1 MEFGFGVPSRGP
13 LASLENIVA
22 LAQKGE
28 ELGFDIITVSDHI
41 VVPNDI
47 DSIYPYNETGE
58 FTSSQSGEYMEQL
71 TTVAYLAGVT
81 SRIKLLTSV
90 MVLPHRAPVLTA
102 KMLAT
107 IDVLSQGRL
116 IVGCGVGWME
126 EEFEAIGAPSYA
138 ERGAVGN
145 EYLRVFKEL
154 WTSDDPTFDG
164 DYASFSNIAFA
175 PKPVQQ
181 PHPPLWIGGESPPAL
196 RRAAQLGDAWYPICS
211 NPAFPVGTI
220 AQYAEHQARVRAN
233 AERAGRDPATLDFAY
248 SVNWYD
254 DTQAH
259 TADGERRILTGS
271 RRPDSWRR
279 QSPRRAKRK
288 PPSPKL
294 PRRRPPSHLRRPIP
308 LHRKHQAP
316 DLIIPSPFTGEG

>member
-47 DSIYPYNETGE
+47 DSIYPYSETGE

-71 TTVAYLAGVT
+71 TTIAYLAGVT

-90 MVLPHRAPVLTA
+90 MVLPHRSPVLTA

-126 EEFEAIGAPSYA
+126 EEFEAIGAPPYA

-154 WTSDDPTFDG
+154 WTSDDPSFDG
-164 DYASFSNIAFA
+164 EYASFSNIAFA

-196 RRAAQLGDAWYPICS
+196 RRAGQLGDAWYPICS
-211 NPAFPVGTI
+211 NPQFPVGTLEQF
-220 AQYAEHQARVRAN
+220 ADYQARVRRH
-233 AERAGRDPATLDFAY
+233 AERAGRDSDELDFAY
-248 SVNWYD
+248 SVNWFD
-254 DTQAH
+254 DAQEQIVE
-259 TADGERRILTGS
+259 GERRILTGS
-271 RRPDSWRR
+271 PTQVAADIDALEDLGVNHLMLNFQGSDLKETFDLLARFTEGVRPLTAS
-279 QSPRRAKRK
+279 S
-288 PPSPKL
+288 
-294 PRRRPPSHLRRPIP
+294 
-308 LHRKHQAP
+308 
-316 DLIIPSPFTGEG
+316 

>member
-58 FTSSQSGEYMEQL
+58 FVSSQSGEYMEQL

-107 IDVLSQGRL
+107 IDVLSRGRL

-126 EEFEAIGAPSYA
+126 EEFEAIGAPPYA

-154 WTSDDPTFDG
+154 WTSDDPSFDG

-175 PKPVQQ
+175 PKPAQQ

-220 AQYAEHQARVRAN
+220 AQYAEYQARVRAN

-259 TADGERRILTGS
+259 ESDGERRILTGS
-271 RRPDSWRR
+271 ADQIAGDVKALEELGVNHLVLNFQGADLQATFDDLSRFTENI
-279 QSPRRAKRK
+279 K
-288 PPSPKL
+288 PL
-294 PRRRPPSHLRRPIP
+294 
-308 LHRKHQAP
+308 
-316 DLIIPSPFTGEG
+316 T

>member
-41 VVPNDI
+41 VVPNTI

-126 EEFEAIGAPSYA
+126 EEFEAIGAPPYA

-154 WTSDDPTFDG
+154 WTSDEPSFDG

-175 PKPVQQ
+175 PKPVQD

-211 NPAFPVGTI
+211 NPAFPVGTLS
-220 AQYAEHQARVRAN
+220 QYAEYQARVRAN

-248 SVNWYD
+248 SVNWYGSEQLFD
-254 DTQAH
+254 E
-259 TADGERRILTGS
+259 DGGHLILTGS
-271 RRPDSWRR
+271 PDRIAADIVALEELGVNHLMLNFQGDTLEATYEDLAR
-279 QSPRRAKRK
+279 FIEDVK
-288 PPSPKL
+288 PL
-294 PRRRPPSHLRRPIP
+294 
-308 LHRKHQAP
+308 
-316 DLIIPSPFTGEG
+316 T

>member
-71 TTVAYLAGVT
+71 TTIAYLAGVT

-90 MVLPHRAPVLTA
+90 MVLPHRSPVLTA

-126 EEFEAIGAPSYA
+126 EEFEAIGAPPYA

-154 WTSDDPTFDG
+154 WTSDDPSFDG
-164 DYASFSNIAFA
+164 EYASFSNIAFA
-175 PKPVQQ
+175 PKPVQE

-196 RRAAQLGDAWYPICS
+196 RRAGQLGDAWYPICS
-211 NPAFPVGTI
+211 NPQFPVGTLEQF
-220 AQYAEHQARVRAN
+220 ADYQARVRRH
-233 AERAGRDPATLDFAY
+233 AERAGRDSDELDFAY
-248 SVNWYD
+248 SVNWFD
-254 DTQAH
+254 DTQEQVVE
-259 TADGERRILTGS
+259 GERRILTGS
-271 RRPDSWRR
+271 PTQVAADIDALEDLGVNHLMLNFQGSDLEETIELLARFTEGVRPLTANS
-279 QSPRRAKRK
+279 
-288 PPSPKL
+288 
-294 PRRRPPSHLRRPIP
+294 
-308 LHRKHQAP
+308 
-316 DLIIPSPFTGEG
+316 

>member
-1 MEFGFGVPSRGP
+1 MEYGFGVPSRGP
-13 LASLENIVA
+13 LASLDNIVA

-28 ELGFDIITVSDHI
+28 ELGFDIITVSDHV

-71 TTVAYLAGVT
+71 TTIAYLAGVT

-126 EEFEAIGAPSYA
+126 EEFEAIGAPPYA

-175 PKPVQQ
+175 PKPVQD

-220 AQYAEHQARVRAN
+220 AQYAEYQSRVRAN
-233 AERAGRDPATLDFAY
+233 AERAGRDPETLDFAY

-254 DTQAH
+254 DTQAREV
-259 TADGERRILTGS
+259 DGERRILTGAAADIAGDIKALEELGVNHLVLNFQGADLQATFEDLT
-271 RRPDSWRR
+271 RFTENI
-279 QSPRRAKRK
+279 K
-288 PPSPKL
+288 PL
-294 PRRRPPSHLRRPIP
+294 
-308 LHRKHQAP
+308 
-316 DLIIPSPFTGEG
+316 T

>member
-1 MEFGFGVPSRGP
+1 MEFGFGAPSRGP
-13 LASLENIVA
+13 LASVENMVA

-28 ELGFDIITVSDHI
+28 ELGFEIVTVSDHI

-71 TTVAYLAGVT
+71 TTIGYLAGVT
-81 SRIKLLTSV
+81 SKIKLLTSV

-107 IDVLSQGRL
+107 IDVLSGGRL

-126 EEFEAIGAPSYA
+126 EEFEAIGAPPYA

-145 EYLRVFKEL
+145 EYLRVFREL
-154 WTSDDPTFDG
+154 WTSDTPSFEG
-164 DYASFSNIAFA
+164 DYASFSDIAFA

-196 RRAAQLGDAWYPICS
+196 RRAGQLGDAWYPICS
-211 NPAFPVGTI
+211 NPRFPVGTLEQF
-220 AQYAEHQARVRAN
+220 AGYKSRVLGH
-233 AERAGRDPATLDFAY
+233 AERAGRDPARMDFAY

-254 DTQAH
+254 DTQAQVV
-259 TADGERRILTGS
+259 DGERRLLTGTPDVVADDMK
-271 RRPDSWRR
+271 RLEELGVNHLMLNFQAAGLDDTVALMERFAEEVRPRV
-279 QSPRRAKRK
+279 
-288 PPSPKL
+288 
-294 PRRRPPSHLRRPIP
+294 
-308 LHRKHQAP
+308 
-316 DLIIPSPFTGEG
+316 

>member
-107 IDVLSQGRL
+107 IDVLSEGRL
-116 IVGCGVGWME
+116 IVGCGVGWMK
-126 EEFEAIGAPSYA
+126 EEFEAIDAPPYA

-154 WTSDDPTFDG
+154 WTSDDPSFDG

-175 PKPVQQ
+175 PKPVQD

-211 NPAFPVGTI
+211 NPAFPVGTLS
-220 AQYAEHQARVRAN
+220 QYAEYQARVRAN
-233 AERAGRDPATLDFAY
+233 AERAGRDPSELDFAY
-248 SVNWYD
+248 SVNWYGPEQRFD
-254 DTQAH
+254 E
-259 TADGERRILTGS
+259 DGGHLVLTGS
-271 RRPDSWRR
+271 PDRIAADIVALEELGVNHLMLNFQGDTLEATYEDLAR
-279 QSPRRAKRK
+279 FIEDIK
-288 PPSPKL
+288 PL
-294 PRRRPPSHLRRPIP
+294 
-308 LHRKHQAP
+308 
-316 DLIIPSPFTGEG
+316 T

>member
-47 DSIYPYNETGE
+47 DSIYPYSETGE

-71 TTVAYLAGVT
+71 TTIAYLAGVT

-90 MVLPHRAPVLTA
+90 MVLPHRSPVLTA

-126 EEFEAIGAPSYA
+126 EEFEAIGAPPYA

-145 EYLRVFKEL
+145 EYLRVFREL
-154 WTSDDPTFDG
+154 WTSDDPSFDG
-164 DYASFSNIAFA
+164 EYASFSNIAFA

-196 RRAAQLGDAWYPICS
+196 RRAGQLGDAWYPICS
-211 NPAFPVGTI
+211 NPQFPVGTLEQF
-220 AQYAEHQARVRAN
+220 ADYQARVRRH
-233 AERAGRDPATLDFAY
+233 AERAGRDSDELDFAY
-248 SVNWYD
+248 SVNWFD
-254 DTQAH
+254 DAQEQIVE
-259 TADGERRILTGS
+259 GERRILTGS
-271 RRPDSWRR
+271 PTQVAADIDALEDLGVNHLMLNFQGSDLKETFDLLARFTEGVRPLTAS
-279 QSPRRAKRK
+279 S
-288 PPSPKL
+288 
-294 PRRRPPSHLRRPIP
+294 
-308 LHRKHQAP
+308 
-316 DLIIPSPFTGEG
+316 

>member
-28 ELGFDIITVSDHI
+28 ELGFEIITVSDHV
-41 VVPNDI
+41 VVPNEI
-47 DSIYPYNETGE
+47 DSIYPYNETGQ

-81 SRIKLLTSV
+81 SSIKLLTSV
-90 MVLPHRAPVLTA
+90 MVLPHRSPVLTA

-126 EEFEAIGAPSYA
+126 EEFEAIGAPPYA

-145 EYLRVFKEL
+145 EYLRIFKEL
-154 WTSDDPTFDG
+154 WTSDDPKFDG
-164 DYASFSNIAFA
+164 DYASFSDIAFA
-175 PKPVQQ
+175 PKPAQQ

-196 RRAAQLGDAWYPICS
+196 RRAGQLGDAWYPIGS
-211 NPAFPVGTI
+211 NPAFPVGTLEQF
-220 AQYAEHQARVRAN
+220 ADSGARVRRH
-233 AERAGRDPATLDFAY
+233 AERAGRDPAEIDFAY

-254 DTQAH
+254 DTQEH
-259 TADGERRILTGS
+259 VVDGQRRILTGS
-271 RRPDSWRR
+271 PTQIGADIDGL
-279 QSPRRAKRK
+279 AA
-288 PPSPKL
+288 L
-294 PRRRPPSHLRRPIP
+294 GVNHLM
-308 LHRKHQAP
+308 LNFQGP
-316 DLIIPSPFTGEG
+316 DLEGTVDLLTRFTEEIRPLTG

>member
-22 LAQKGE
+22 LAQQGE
-28 ELGFDIITVSDHI
+28 ELGFEIVTVSDHI

-81 SRIKLLTSV
+81 SSIKLLTSV
-90 MVLPHRAPVLTA
+90 MVLPHRSPVLTA

-107 IDVLSQGRL
+107 IDVLSAGRL

-126 EEFEAIGAPSYA
+126 EEFEAIGAPPYA

-145 EYLRVFKEL
+145 EYLRIFKEL
-154 WTSDDPTFDG
+154 WTSDDPSFDG
-164 DYASFSNIAFA
+164 DYASFSDIAFA
-175 PKPVQQ
+175 PKPVQD

-196 RRAAQLGDAWYPICS
+196 RRAGQLGDAWYPICS
-211 NPAFPVGTI
+211 NPQFPVGSLEQF
-220 AQYAEHQARVRAN
+220 ADYQSRVVRH
-233 AERAGRDPATLDFAY
+233 AERAGRDPAELDFAY

-254 DTQAH
+254 DTGEQIV
-259 TADGERRILTGS
+259 DGERRILTGS
-271 RRPDSWRR
+271 PAQVAADIDALGELGVNHLMLNFQGETLEETVELLSQFAEDVRP
-279 QSPRRAKRK
+279 
-288 PPSPKL
+288 L
-294 PRRRPPSHLRRPIP
+294 
-308 LHRKHQAP
+308 
-316 DLIIPSPFTGEG
+316 TN

>member
-58 FTSSQSGEYMEQL
+58 FVSSQSGEYMEQL

-126 EEFEAIGAPSYA
+126 EEFEAIGAPPYA

-154 WTSDDPTFDG
+154 WTSDDPSFDG
-164 DYASFSNIAFA
+164 DYASFSDIAFA
-175 PKPVQQ
+175 PKPAQQ

-220 AQYAEHQARVRAN
+220 AQYAEYQARVRAN

-259 TADGERRILTGS
+259 AVDGERRILTGS
-271 RRPDSWRR
+271 ADQIAGDIKALEELGVNHLVLNFQGADLQATFDDLSRFTENI
-279 QSPRRAKRK
+279 K
-288 PPSPKL
+288 PL
-294 PRRRPPSHLRRPIP
+294 
-308 LHRKHQAP
+308 
-316 DLIIPSPFTGEG
+316 T